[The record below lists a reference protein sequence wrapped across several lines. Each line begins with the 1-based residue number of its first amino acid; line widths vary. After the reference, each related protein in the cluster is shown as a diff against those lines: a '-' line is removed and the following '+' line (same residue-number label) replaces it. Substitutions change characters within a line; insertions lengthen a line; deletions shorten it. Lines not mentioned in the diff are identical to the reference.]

1 MVFLDKSE
9 IKKII
14 AAVVSV
20 AMVVCLFAFLPFK
33 AQASSYCEISLD
45 DFDNCLTSY
54 EEQELKSIMQKT
66 ANKINCNI
74 GIVIT
79 ADLEGNTGKNY
90 ADNYSEDKFGY
101 GSDSVVL
108 LLLNRH
114 DNPEYKNDAIY
125 CDWISTDGRAKDVY
139 KNHING
145 IFKKTYRGL
154 DNTFV
159 GSEPEHKK
167 DVYTSTNYGTDYVT
181 QDSIQ
186 FFMAG
191 KYFCKALATYKN
203 PFSRF
208 WSNAIQFAF
217 SNFLFTL
224 AGLAITIVITVSVV
238 KSNVSKYKKK
248 APLSAAKYIDKN
260 HFVVKRQVDQF
271 VREYTTSVTV
281 SSSHSGGRSGGGG
294 GGGHGGGGGR
304 GR

>member
-9 IKKII
+9 MKKIF
-14 AAVVSV
+14 AAVVSM
-20 AMVVCLFAFLPFK
+20 AMAVCLFAFLPVK

-45 DFDNCLTSY
+45 DLDDCLTSY
-54 EEQELKSIMQKT
+54 EERELKEIMQKT
-66 ANKINCNI
+66 ADKINCNI

-79 ADLEGNTGKNY
+79 ADLEGRTGSSY
-90 ADNYSEDKFGY
+90 ADNYSDDKFGY

-114 DNPEYKNDAIY
+114 DNPEYKNDTIY
-125 CDWISTDGRAKDVY
+125 CDWISTDGRARNLYD
-139 KNHING
+139 NHING

-154 DNTFV
+154 DNTFI

-191 KYFCKALATYKN
+191 KYFCKALVTYKN
-203 PFSRF
+203 PFTRF
-208 WSNAIQFAF
+208 WDNAIQFAV
-217 SNFLFTL
+217 SNFMFTL
-224 AGLAITIVITVSVV
+224 AGFAITIVVTVSVV

-248 APLSAAKYIDKN
+248 KPLSAAKYIDKN

-281 SSSHSGGRSGGGG
+281 SSSHGGGRSGGG

>member
-1 MVFLDKSE
+1 VKR
-9 IKKII
+9 II
-14 AAVVSV
+14 AAVVSM
-20 AMVVCLFAFLPFK
+20 AVVFSLFVFFPVK

-45 DFDNCLTSY
+45 DLDDCLTSY
-54 EEQELKSIMQKT
+54 EELELKEIMQKT
-66 ANKINCNI
+66 ADKINCNV

-79 ADLEGNTGKNY
+79 ADLEGYMSKNY
-90 ADNYSEDKFGY
+90 ADDYSEDKFGY

-114 DNPEYKNDAIY
+114 DNPEYKNDTIY
-125 CDWISTDGRAKDVY
+125 CDWISTDGRAKNLYD
-139 KNHING
+139 NHING

-154 DNTFV
+154 DNTFI

-191 KYFCKALATYKN
+191 KYFCKALTTYKN
-203 PFSRF
+203 PFTRF
-208 WSNAIQFAF
+208 FDNAIQLAA
-217 SNFLFTL
+217 SNFMFTL
-224 AGLAITIVITVSVV
+224 VVFVITIVVTVSAV
-238 KSNVSKYKKK
+238 KTTVRMYKKK

-281 SSSHSGGRSGGGG
+281 SSSSGGRSGGGG